1 MALDGCMKH
10 YFHSLR
16 KQSTFRDAI
25 AGFPAKR
32 RLRNERRNSML
43 MTRHYVEFRSASD
56 WLKQISE
63 EVRPIR
69 STTQNVVVTRHQ
81 HGNCALASQTSFLGE
96 TSGGVAKSRMFSHAT
111 NKQSPNRAV
120 GHTCSHTQEHVSCEN
135 AKLIIKH
142 CLKS

>member
-1 MALDGCMKH
+1 
-10 YFHSLR
+10 
-16 KQSTFRDAI
+16 
-25 AGFPAKR
+25 
-32 RLRNERRNSML
+32 ML

>member
-1 MALDGCMKH
+1 
-10 YFHSLR
+10 
-16 KQSTFRDAI
+16 
-25 AGFPAKR
+25 
-32 RLRNERRNSML
+32 ML
-43 MTRHYVEFRSASD
+43 MTCHYVEFGSASD

-69 STTQNVVVTRHQ
+69 STTQNVVDTRHQ
-81 HGNCALASQTSFLGE
+81 YGICALVNQKSFRGE
-96 TSGGVAKSRMFSHAT
+96 TSGGVAKSRLFSHAT

-120 GHTCSHTQEHVSCEN
+120 GYTCSHTQEHVSREF

>member
-1 MALDGCMKH
+1 MALDGWMKH
-10 YFHSLR
+10 SIHSLR
-16 KQSTFRDAI
+16 KQSTFLPRETTPKKRAQEFHADDA
-25 AGFPAKR
+25 
-32 RLRNERRNSML
+32 
-43 MTRHYVEFRSASD
+43 TRHYLEFSSASD

-96 TSGGVAKSRMFSHAT
+96 TSGGVAKSRLFSHAT

-120 GHTCSHTQEHVSCEN
+120 GHACSHTQEHVSCEN